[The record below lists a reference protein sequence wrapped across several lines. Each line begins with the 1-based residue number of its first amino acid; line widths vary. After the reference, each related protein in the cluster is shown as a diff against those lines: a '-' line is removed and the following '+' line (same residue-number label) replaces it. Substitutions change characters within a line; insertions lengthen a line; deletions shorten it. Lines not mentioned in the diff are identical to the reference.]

1 MADTVVQSVVS
12 NVLGRIS
19 DQLIN
24 EVKFLQGVADQVRSL
39 EDELKWVQS
48 FLRYADASYDR
59 GDERLHT
66 WVADFREIAYDAEDA
81 IDTYIFRV
89 AFINNRRGSFRGFLK
104 RLTGIFKEIK
114 YTYQVGL
121 QIKSINGRIA
131 DIRNRLPT
139 YGITTSMG
147 GNGQP
152 CSLADGRKHRPGR
165 RHSYANEE
173 EEDVVGLDED
183 INKLVQE
190 LTNIQSHS
198 RIVSIVGIGGSGK
211 TTLARKV
218 YNHSHVKRH
227 FDCSAWISISQE
239 WRARDIF
246 TNILTQISSLSKEE
260 RELIEKM
267 THDELVL
274 KVQNRLKEKL
284 YLLVLDDIWK
294 NEAWDELK
302 PSFPSGILGSK
313 HLLTTRIKDVAL
325 HADPNCFLHMPR
337 SLKNIEA
344 WELLSKKVKRVIG
357 EGTSQQV
364 TVFCKLGKEMVKKC
378 GGLPLA
384 IVVLG
389 GLLATRTTIQEWEK
403 LSQNISSQLR
413 KAGKGSHQHH
423 GEVLTVLALSYNDLP
438 YHLKSCFLYLGL
450 FPEDFEIRA
459 RRLIR
464 MWIAEGFILSSQIDR
479 EETLEDAGEDCLHEL
494 IQRSMIQVGTTDA
507 SGRVKTCRM
516 HDLMRDLCLEKA
528 RDENFLQILSP
539 SSFNDISNARRIA
552 LHFGSNADAARC
564 FLFERKDF
572 HLRSLLYF
580 GPCLELSKSQL
591 KYVCTNFPLIRV
603 FELYRV
609 GFPDGWFLPDA
620 KLPKQ
625 IGHLVHLKY
634 LGFRGCS
641 IGELPKSLG
650 ALQSL
655 QTLDIRES
663 NFLTSGGSIVQKM
676 EQLRY
681 LHVDDL
687 KNYSRDFRVN
697 SLTNLRCLA
706 RVEEGDWIAK
716 DLPHLTDL
724 QKLGIS
730 AIKTEDQMKA
740 VLESPCI
747 TSDHLHSL
755 SLSHRLDAYPSLE
768 VLSHCQKLSKLYL
781 WGKIAEK
788 TPLQQQL
795 PPNITKLT
803 LYGSEL
809 KVHDPMAT
817 LEMFPFLKFLKLSTA
832 SYMGTQMAC
841 SENGFPRLEHLQL
854 IYLPAL
860 QEWKIEKGAM
870 PRLNHLTI
878 RYCQWLKMI
887 PEGLS
892 FVTTIQ
898 ELRILDMPRE
908 FKDRLQNIES
918 CGDEPTTAQLKGVDF
933 YKIKHIPSVKFE

>member
-19 DQLIN
+19 DQLIS

-48 FLRYADASYDR
+48 FLRYADASYDQ

-89 AFINNRRGSFRGFLK
+89 AFIKNRRGSFRGFLK

-274 KVQNRLKEKL
+274 KVQNHLKEKL

-552 LHFGSNADAARC
+552 LHFGSNADAARRIAKISWC
-564 FLFERKDF
+564 FAESADFGHKGEQFSHKWRK
-572 HLRSLLYF
+572 HSA
-580 GPCLELSKSQL
+580 K
-591 KYVCTNFPLIRV
+591 
-603 FELYRV
+603 
-609 GFPDGWFLPDA
+609 DGAA
-620 KLPKQ
+620 K
-625 IGHLVHLKY
+625 GR
-634 LGFRGCS
+634 RG
-641 IGELPKSLG
+641 G
-650 ALQSL
+650 
-655 QTLDIRES
+655 LDS
-663 NFLTSGGSIVQKM
+663 
-676 EQLRY
+676 
-681 LHVDDL
+681 
-687 KNYSRDFRVN
+687 
-697 SLTNLRCLA
+697 
-706 RVEEGDWIAK
+706 K

-768 VLSHCQKLSKLYL
+768 ALSHCQKLSKLYL

-898 ELRILDMPRE
+898 ELRILDMPTE